1 MVPPAQRQEDEMVRD
16 LGVERAIRANDA
28 RGLTPLQLLRHLV
41 AEVEA
46 GNIDANKLLV
56 AWFGGPED
64 DMSRG
69 TAFAGVSRIEAV
81 ALLNLTLSDVIE
93 SWKGR

>member
-1 MVPPAQRQEDEMVRD
+1 MVRD

-41 AEVEA
+41 DEVEA
-46 GNIDANKLLV
+46 GKIDATKLVV

-64 DMSRG
+64 EMSRG
-69 TAFAGVSRIEAV
+69 MAFASVSRVEAV
-81 ALLNLTLSDVIE
+81 ALLNLALSDVME
-93 SWKGR
+93 KWKSG